1 MALEILKR
9 ILQVEHTCHFPN
21 LNPIS
26 GFIPKIL
33 RFYVIL
39 AFIAG
44 RQESGTFLNSN
55 ATTLHSPCSDPCLLT
70 FLFFDLFL
78 AKIFSGL
85 FQKRKKA
92 QKWFCRGLLVGFR
105 RNIGLCHSSLHF
117 SLSKK
122 RSPEMSESDAK
133 NLFHLWYCIKIE
145 RPKLLIWKQKSGER
159 MQYFCRNKDQSHS
172 FHTRLLR
179 GLICFSIF
187 SL

>member
-70 FLFFDLFL
+70 FLFFDSFL
-78 AKIFSGL
+78 AKSIRPFPEKEKGSKMILQGAVGWFS
-85 FQKRKKA
+85 KKY
-92 QKWFCRGLLVGFR
+92 W
-105 RNIGLCHSSLHF
+105 
-117 SLSKK
+117 SLSQFLTFLTEQKK
-122 RSPEMSESDAK
+122 VTRNEWVWCEKSVPLMVLHQNWKTKAFDLETKVWWK
-133 NLFHLWYCIKIE
+133 NAVFL
-145 RPKLLIWKQKSGER
+145 
-159 MQYFCRNKDQSHS
+159 
-172 FHTRLLR
+172 
-179 GLICFSIF
+179 
-187 SL
+187 

>member
-1 MALEILKR
+1 MSLQVALEILKR

-78 AKIFSGL
+78 AKKFQAFS
-85 FQKRKKA
+85 RKGKGSKMILQGA
-92 QKWFCRGLLVGFR
+92 VGWF
-105 RNIGLCHSSLHF
+105 SKKYW
-117 SLSKK
+117 SLSQFLTFLTEQK
-122 RSPEMSESDAK
+122 RSPEMSKSDAK
-133 NLFHLWYCIKIE
+133 NLLHLWYCIKIE

-159 MQYFCRNKDQSHS
+159 MQYFCSNKDQSPV
-172 FHTRLLR
+172 FHTKL
-179 GLICFSIF
+179 
-187 SL
+187 